1 MIWFIFSFRWRKQN
15 PSRPQ
20 CRPRASQKLHTRF
33 TRASGPRNGTGSGG
47 KPEHTRSGS
56 ANILPPHFLL
66 RFAPCWAMPTGWQ
79 QIEGTEGDT
88 DGMRGYSKKW
98 SSLPPRWTYTVP
110 YSTSKMNRSNNELT
124 LFDRFHYVSSM
135 LGGLQRNSTI
145 RINGISTRIDQ
156 LHTWSIAVA
165 ILMHGIW
172 ICMVHDVTLSRHSPT
187 KQGPSKTTPSKS
199 PVISA

>member
-1 MIWFIFSFRWRKQN
+1 MIWFIFSV
-15 PSRPQ
+15 
-20 CRPRASQKLHTRF
+20 RF
-33 TRASGPRNGTGSGG
+33 TRASHALLGPGTGRALAASRSI
-47 KPEHTRSGS
+47 PEVVLPTFCHHTSSCALHHAEPCPQDDSRLKVRRG
-56 ANILPPHFLL
+56 ILME
-66 RFAPCWAMPTGWQ
+66 WG
-79 QIEGTEGDT
+79 
-88 DGMRGYSKKW
+88 GYSKKW

-124 LFDRFHYVSSM
+124 LFDGFHYVSSM

-145 RINGISTRIDQ
+145 LINGISTRIDQ

-187 KQGPSKTTPSKS
+187 NQGPSKTTPSKS